1 MGCKGYALHG
11 LVIIKFTHAKNAEIY
26 IAGDFN
32 IDFKNGSCVNNNWKQ
47 VIQTHDLHQHIDT
60 PTRVTAHSEKIIDH
74 IYTSNSDHI
83 ADISVPTI
91 AMSDHYPIYFTRT
104 TAKSQFKRQNH
115 NSIQY
120 RSFKNF
126 NEDNFLKDLADQMET
141 LDISPSD
148 TNSNFINWTSKFTAV
163 FDKHAPVRHKRVKK
177 RDTARL
183 VKRRY
188 NIT

>member
-1 MGCKGYALHG
+1 MLK
-11 LVIIKFTHAKNAEIY
+11 Y

-32 IDFKNGSCVNNNWKQ
+32 IDFKNGSSVNNNCKQ
-47 VIQTHDLHQHIDT
+47 VIQTHDLHQYIGT
-60 PTRVTAHSEKIIDH
+60 PTRVTAPSEKIIDH

-91 AMSDHYPIYFTRT
+91 TMSDHYPIYFTRT
-104 TAKSQFKRQNH
+104 TAKSQFKRLNH

-126 NEDNFLKDLADQMET
+126 NLLKDLADQMET

-148 TNSNFINWTSKFTAV
+148 TMMIVQFRPYCQVW
-163 FDKHAPVRHKRVKK
+163 
-177 RDTARL
+177 RL
-183 VKRRY
+183 GPLAL
-188 NIT
+188 TH